1 MCKQKR
7 IAVAEN
13 GVSKQ
18 TGRIAKSGFTLVE
31 LLVVIAIIAL
41 LMSILMPALRRVK
54 MQAQEISCRSN
65 TKQIGLIL
73 YMYLQENDFL
83 MPHFWEFDYSAI
95 LGANYARSNTKANGY
110 YWRDPG
116 VMSGPIIEPDSG
128 PKTYWGTGLKE
139 FVKDTKVFGCPAFKN
154 ALDIDDI
161 NKLYGDGVKE
171 FYDSAFGINGYLD
184 WVNVNSIKNQGEV
197 IVTTDHIE
205 PRIEQA
211 DDSTLYKNDMFCPGR
226 NGKPLSHYLKDSAGE
241 GDRSEW
247 YRGILRHNVRI
258 QDPWETGGR
267 ANVLWL
273 DNHVSNIE
281 ERDVFNLE
289 IENRSYDPLWKELD
303 PSW

>member
-128 PKTYWGTGLKE
+128 PKTYWGTTLKE
-139 FVKDTKVFGCPAFKN
+139 YVKETKVFGCPAFKN

-161 NKLYGDGVKE
+161 NKLYGDDVKE
-171 FYDSAFGINGYLD
+171 FYDSAFAINGYLD
-184 WVNVNSIKNQGEV
+184 WANVNSIKNQGEV
-197 IVTTDHIE
+197 IVATDHIE

-211 DDSTLYKNDMFCPGR
+211 DDNDGNDMFCPGR
-226 NGKPLSHYLKDSAGE
+226 PVMPLTHYLE
-241 GDRSEW
+241 GGSRAAW
-247 YRGILRHNVRI
+247 YRAILRHNVRL
-258 QDPWETGGR
+258 QESWKTGGR

-273 DNHVSNIE
+273 DNHVSTIE
-281 ERDVFNLE
+281 EEDVFNLE